1 MLLVV
6 AAPPA
11 SADARQEAP
20 PGDTAAAAADTG
32 AAEPA
37 GSDTAGSDTAAAPP
51 SFPDRLA
58 TDTARTAARVETWG
72 REDLLDSSA
81 LSLYDF
87 LLDHAAG
94 VLPLQ
99 AGLSFGPH
107 HLVDGPWGPGGMR
120 VVVDGRELPPTASGQ
135 PDLSR
140 VSLARVERIRL
151 IRRAGEAVLE
161 VSTLDHEGE
170 EAYSRISAGT
180 GQPGAD
186 GIRALFTNGA
196 GDDFVVQGALDYL
209 NVGAGDAPGNRLDA
223 WARVGWMPLDGRD
236 AGIELIWRSEGVERS
251 LGERS
256 ETFDRQ
262 DLFLHARATLSEGL
276 QADLWA
282 GRSSRDPRPDFFPE
296 EPPGDT
302 VPSDTLPADTLPSD
316 SLPSAPA
323 VYEAEQLSGSLAY
336 RGEELFLAGTF
347 TSWGGR
353 GQPEI
358 TGDLRGALRLGSVVA
373 EASVEATSWPEVST
387 SGWSVGLA
395 YRPDWW
401 EGGKLRA
408 EAATGS
414 RSAPRPG
421 RTVGDSAVQDY
432 EALSVGADVSLGPYR
447 VSTTA
452 ARRTMSRQLRFDGFF
467 DRDRRATGELSVT
480 DFEARVRGPLVPGGG
495 FGDHVRVRGFG
506 RYSRGGE
513 GGLPFYVPNVLVRG
527 EGILRHT
534 FFDENL
540 EVRLVGRAVHRGAM
554 NSVRPGEVEPV
565 TLPPGTSFRSEV
577 VIRID
582 TFRIWWRTDNVRGGR
597 ADFGSLPAPG
607 LRNVFGIRWEFFE

>member
-11 SADARQEAP
+11 PADARQEAP
-20 PGDTAAAAADTG
+20 PADTAAAEADTG
-32 AAEPA
+32 AAEA
-37 GSDTAGSDTAAAPP
+37 AVSDTPAASAP
-51 SFPDRLA
+51 SFPDRLVA
-58 TDTARTAARVETWG
+58 DTGRTAARVETWG

-107 HLVDGPWGPGGMR
+107 HLVDGPWGPGAVR

-140 VSLARVERIRL
+140 ISLARVERIRL

-209 NVGAGDAPGNRLDA
+209 NVGAGEAPGNRLDA
-223 WARVGWMPLDGRD
+223 WARVGWMPLDERD
-236 AGIELIWRSEGVERS
+236 AGLELIWRSEGVERS

-256 ETFDRQ
+256 ETFDRR
-262 DLFLHARATLSEGL
+262 DLFLHARATLTEGL

-296 EPPGDT
+296 EPPDDTVPSDT
-302 VPSDTLPADTLPSD
+302 VPSDTLPSDTLASP
-316 SLPSAPA
+316 PGA
-323 VYEAEQLSGSLAY
+323 YEARQLSGSVAY
-336 RGEELFLAGTF
+336 RGEELFLAGTV

-358 TGDLRGALRLGSVVA
+358 SGDLRGELRLGSVVA
-373 EASVEATSWPEVST
+373 EASVEATSWPEAST

-395 YRPDWW
+395 YRPAWW
-401 EGGKLRA
+401 EEGKLRA

-414 RSAPRPG
+414 RSAPSPG
-421 RTVGDSAVQDY
+421 RPAGASRVHDY
-432 EALSVGADVSLGPYR
+432 EALSVGADASVGPYR
-447 VSTTA
+447 LSATVS
-452 ARRTMSRQLRFDGFF
+452 RRSLSRQLRFDGFF
-467 DRDRRATGELSVT
+467 DRDRQATGELSLT
-480 DFEARVRGPLVPGGG
+480 DFEARARGPLVPWGF
-495 FGDHVRVRGFG
+495 FGDHVRVRGFW

-513 GGLPFYVPNVLVRG
+513 RGLPFFVPNVLVRG

-554 NSVRPGEVEPV
+554 NSVRPGEAEPV
-565 TLPPGTSFRSEV
+565 TLPPETSFRSEV

-582 TFRIWWRTDNVRGGR
+582 TFRIWWRADNVRGGR
-597 ADFGSLPAPG
+597 ADFGGLPAPG